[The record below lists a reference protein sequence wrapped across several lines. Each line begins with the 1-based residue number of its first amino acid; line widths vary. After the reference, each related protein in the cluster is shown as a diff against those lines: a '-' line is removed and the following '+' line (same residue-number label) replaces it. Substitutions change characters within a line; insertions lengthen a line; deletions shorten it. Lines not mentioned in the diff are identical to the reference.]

1 MRRIHIPLVLAA
13 AAALAAPVIAQP
25 GPGGPGGG
33 RERMEMLH
41 GAGAP
46 TDVKAGTYAVEPAHT
61 QVTFSVS
68 HMGISPFA
76 GTFSGASGSM
86 TLDPKNL
93 AATKLNV
100 TIPVTS
106 VQTTSDKLTE
116 ELRSADW
123 LDAAKFPTATFVA
136 TSVTPRGPDAA
147 AIDGTL
153 TLHGVSKPITI
164 MARFFGAAQNPMS
177 KKDSV
182 GFLARATIK
191 RSDFG
196 VTKYVPVVSDETVL
210 VINAAFEKQ

>member
-1 MRRIHIPLVLAA
+1 MRPSFVAYPLALAA
-13 AAALAAPVIAQP
+13 ALTAALAAPVVAQP
-25 GPGGPGGG
+25 GHGGPDH
-33 RERMEMLH
+33 METLR
-41 GAGAP
+41 GSGSPA
-46 TDVKAGTYAVEPAHT
+46 DVKAGTYAVEPAHT
-61 QVTFSVS
+61 QVTFSVA

-100 TIPVTS
+100 TIPIAS
-106 VQTTSDKLTE
+106 VQTTSSKLSE
-116 ELRSADW
+116 ELVSADW

-147 AIDGTL
+147 AIAGTL
-153 TLHGVSKPITI
+153 TLHGVSKPVTI

-177 KKDSV
+177 KKDSI
-182 GFLARATIK
+182 GFLARAMIK

-196 VTKYVPVVSDETVL
+196 VSKYVPLVSDETVL